1 MTDDLDF
8 LHDENEDF
16 LRAAQDSDAPAPVS
30 RVNTIEQKKGPL
42 ADLFEWIQLL
52 LPAMLVVVLLL
63 TFVLRL
69 IRVDGSSMMN
79 TLFDGDQ
86 VFVTNLFYEPAD
98 GDIVVISHGQEYPKP
113 IIKRVIATEGQT
125 VKVDYENN
133 RVLVDGVVIDEPY
146 LHEAMRYNAFDNDQ
160 KIPEVIPEGKVF
172 VMGDNRNNSLDS
184 RSQKVGIIDKT
195 DIIGKA
201 QFIWWPFDRFGV
213 LNDMAE

>member
-160 KIPEVIPEGKVF
+160 EIPEVIPEGKVF
-172 VMGDNRNNSLDS
+172 VMGDNRNNSTDS
-184 RSQKVGIIDKT
+184 RSSHVGPLEYNKVVGH
-195 DIIGKA
+195 A
-201 QFIWWPFDRFGV
+201 MFVVFPFSSIRT
-213 LNDMAE
+213 LDM